1 MAGFVDLVVGRQFYV
16 GCPSVPNSPVG
27 FGNGPTAIQGA
38 AYFLGPAYVG
48 DVALSKFTGV
58 EASLMV
64 GPTLNPTAKPPTPP
78 SVLHVRGLG
87 KPTDIVFGDPV
98 GPVGFSFFGTLGSI
112 KMQVVDTTAIQNNTG
127 AQSNTGAKADTGAV
141 VESGAQ
147 STAGS
152 TKNDGARNINGAM
165 SIQGVLSCGNINS
178 PTIDRLDA
186 QKLDKSNKGFDIK
199 HPTKENYRLRYI
211 CLEGPETGTYLR
223 GTLEN
228 STIIELPDYWTD
240 KFIYPESISVN
251 ITPIRVYQE
260 LFVETIE
267 WGRKII
273 IKNNSGGPIH
283 CYYTVFAERKTNDR
297 LHPEYEGRTPAD
309 YPGDNSEYSL
319 AGWDY
324 DVRNK

>member
-1 MAGFVDLVVGRQFYV
+1 MANLVDVTVGRQFCV
-16 GCPSVPNSPVG
+16 GKPISAPVG
-27 FGNGPTAIQGA
+27 FGFGPTATQGS
-38 AYFLGPAYVG
+38 AYFLGPAYFG
-48 DVALSKFTGV
+48 DVALSKFTGA
-58 EASLMV
+58 EATMVV
-64 GPTLNPTAKPPTPP
+64 GPCVNPTAKPPTPP
-78 SVLHVRGLG
+78 SVLYVRGLG
-87 KPTDIVFGDPV
+87 KPTDVVLGDPT
-98 GPVGFSFFGTLGSI
+98 GPVGFSFFGTIGTI
-112 KMQVVDTTAIQNNTG
+112 KMQVVDTTAVQNNTG
-127 AQSNTGAKADTGAV
+127 AQSNVGAESETGSQVVAGA
-141 VESGAQ
+141 
-147 STAGS
+147 
-152 TKNDGARNINGAM
+152 TKNDGARFIEGSTNIKAT
-165 SIQGVLSCGNINS
+165 LTCGIINS

-251 ITPIRVYQE
+251 ITPIGVYQE

-267 WGRKII
+267 WGRRII
-273 IKNNSGGPIH
+273 IKNNSGGPIR

-297 LHPEYEGRTPAD
+297 LQPEYEGRTPAD